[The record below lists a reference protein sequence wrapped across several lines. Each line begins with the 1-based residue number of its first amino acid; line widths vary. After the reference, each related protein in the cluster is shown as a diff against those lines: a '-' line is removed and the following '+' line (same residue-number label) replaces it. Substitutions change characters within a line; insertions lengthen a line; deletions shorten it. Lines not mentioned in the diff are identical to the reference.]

1 MYEWMT
7 DGGGGKVY
15 RKLTQAG
22 ASVEE
27 NKVEFWFR
35 VRPPR
40 IVVVR
45 DVECV
50 VVVGIVT
57 NIGAGIPSYCKSG
70 THGISP
76 ALRVDRVAGIF
87 YTIYIFII
95 IMRDARRP
103 PYSNIYLP
111 SNTQSKWNWYRN
123 RGTKANLSCH
133 RHPPTHSR
141 LLYKVVT
148 EWRLYM

>member
-7 DGGGGKVY
+7 DGGGGGKVY

-40 IVVVR
+40 NIVVVR
-45 DVECV
+45 DVECVVV

-57 NIGAGIPSYCKSG
+57 NIGAGIG
-70 THGISP
+70 T
-76 ALRVDRVAGIF
+76 
-87 YTIYIFII
+87 YI
-95 IMRDARRP
+95 
-103 PYSNIYLP
+103 L
-111 SNTQSKWNWYRN
+111 
-123 RGTKANLSCH
+123 
-133 RHPPTHSR
+133 
-141 LLYKVVT
+141 
-148 EWRLYM
+148 